1 MEELHEY
8 YKKRLE
14 TLKRMKTHS
23 MDAKMLA
30 PTMMEERNL
39 QLEVERYK
47 ARIEEVELMIVKTAP
62 DETTK

>member
-14 TLKRMKTHS
+14 TLKRMKTHA